1 MWNYSITFLIVLF
14 YDFQLVSTDNVCN
27 FPLIKYFI
35 LIFYIT
41 GSSWSLW
48 CSISHLKQPGKDI
61 DIWFAHL
68 NLTITQREGLQ
79 LGNRFFKLV
88 LVCYMSTIYFIYT
101 AVIFL
106 TSYNLDA
113 ILILE
118 HSFYLSQHND
128 PQPFSAAQKYFA
140 SNTPAR
146 VGQALK
152 DVFKQYH
159 KAPEDEK
166 INMVFNLITQNH
178 MPVGELNICFN
189 ILFIGTLISVLPS
202 PAAK

>member
-1 MWNYSITFLIVLF
+1 M
-14 YDFQLVSTDNVCN
+14 
-27 FPLIKYFI
+27 
-35 LIFYIT
+35 
-41 GSSWSLW
+41 
-48 CSISHLKQPGKDI
+48 
-61 DIWFAHL
+61 
-68 NLTITQREGLQ
+68 Q

-88 LVCYMSTIYFIYT
+88 LVCYMSTIYSIYT

-106 TSYNLDA
+106 TSHNSDA

-128 PQPFSAAQKYFA
+128 PQPVSSAAQKYFA

-146 VGQALK
+146 VAQALK

-189 ILFIGTLISVLPS
+189 ILFINTLISVLPS